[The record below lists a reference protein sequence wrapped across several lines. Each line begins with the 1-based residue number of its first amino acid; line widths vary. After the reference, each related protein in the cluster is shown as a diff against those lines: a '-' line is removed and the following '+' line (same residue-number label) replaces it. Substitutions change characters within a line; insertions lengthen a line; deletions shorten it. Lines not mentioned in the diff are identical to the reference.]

1 MVIEKDIQ
9 RENLQRRIIVVSIPQ
24 DIWILF
30 DIFRIIDEGDIGM
43 LHNKLVIVKDVADK
57 ANQLDTMRLERWVKL
72 LVDSQQ
78 F

>member
-1 MVIEKDIQ
+1 
-9 RENLQRRIIVVSIPQ
+9 
-24 DIWILF
+24 
-30 DIFRIIDEGDIGM
+30 M